1 METILGAIGVLLGAF
16 KPFLA
21 GIVIAYILALPCN
34 ELNNFFVNKLKF
46 GRKSANIASVII
58 IEVVTIIVITTFC
71 IIILPQCYDSIVKI
85 LHNLPGYIDK
95 LHTEINNFLSNNQ
108 TLQTFGLYSLDFDEN
123 VKEYITSSF
132 SSNLSGLT
140 SGLYG
145 SLSRLWVGILDTLIA
160 YISSIFVLFNRDRC
174 VNGLNM
180 LVTVLAKHRGE
191 TIIGALEEGNAN
203 FRKFVVGKFID
214 SCIVGVICFIVL
226 SFLGVP
232 YVVFNST
239 FIGITNMIPIF
250 GPFIGAVPCTLI
262 LLIDT
267 PGKAIEFIAVIL
279 IIQQIDGNI
288 LGPKL
293 IGGKVGISAYW
304 ILFSVVVFGRLFGI
318 FGMFFGVPFFTTVYK
333 LIKRRV
339 IDLYNKKDNLVDD
352 EID

>member
-1 METILGAIGVLLGAF
+1 MA
-16 KPFLA
+16 
-21 GIVIAYILALPCN
+21 
-34 ELNNFFVNKLKF
+34 NKEE
-46 GRKSANIASVII
+46 II
-58 IEVVTIIVITTFC
+58 
-71 IIILPQCYDSIVKI
+71 QS
-85 LHNLPGYIDK
+85 
-95 LHTEINNFLSNNQ
+95 
-108 TLQTFGLYSLDFDEN
+108 LQYF
-123 VKEYITSSF
+123 
-132 SSNLSGLT
+132 
-140 SGLYG
+140 
-145 SLSRLWVGILDTLIA
+145 
-160 YISSIFVLFNRDRC
+160 
-174 VNGLNM
+174 VNGLSILAMNHEIHGKVFNSQGFAK
-180 LVTVLAKHRGE
+180 LREKYIDHVTEERGW
-191 TIIGALEEGNAN
+191 
-203 FRKFVVGKFID
+203 VGKFID

-250 GPFIGAVPCTLI
+250 GPFIGAVPCTLM

-267 PGKAIEFIAVIL
+267 PGKAIEFIVVIL

-288 LGPKL
+288 LGPRL

-339 IDLYNKKDNLVDD
+339 IDLYTKKDNLVDD